1 MRMRAGD
8 VQQAPRQASPGP
20 AVVPATVDAMAVVVL
35 TTVTVLMTV
44 IVAVST
50 VVVVLVVVMRTAR
63 AFHDIQHARIN
74 ALPHLD
80 KYQRRAVANWP
91 QLHQGNYPRSLH
103 PGQRIGFNLRTAG
116 RVFVPLE
123 PGIDRLQFGPGLEP
137 PVVGREPDQGEQVDV
152 VNRDRRRL

>member
-20 AVVPATVDAMAVVVL
+20 AGVPATVDAMAVMVL
-35 TTVTVLMTV
+35 TTVTVPVPVLVTV

-50 VVVVLVVVMRTAR
+50 VMVVLVVVLRTAR

-80 KYQRRAVANWP
+80 KYQRRAVAN
-91 QLHQGNYPRSLH
+91 
-103 PGQRIGFNLRTAG
+103 
-116 RVFVPLE
+116 
-123 PGIDRLQFGPGLEP
+123 
-137 PVVGREPDQGEQVDV
+137 
-152 VNRDRRRL
+152 